1 MKTTFTK
8 KNKKTEFIKFREK
21 EKTQLEYVNNF
32 QNEIQSIGEEGEIK
46 FCF

>member
-8 KNKKTEFIKFREK
+8 KIKTEFTEFREK
-21 EKTQLEYVNNF
+21 EKTRLEYVKNF
-32 QNEIQSIGEEGEIK
+32 QNENQSIGEEGEIK